1 MKTIKDLITINQ
13 CSNQQY
19 QLFIKGVDIW
29 VKAPKDNEEIRK
41 VLCEL
46 GLEVEEND
54 NEEITR
60 LYDLNEAIFDNYYIQ
75 SRVGI
80 EGIIDKLI
88 EKIKE

>member
-1 MKTIKDLITINQ
+1 MFKSTIST
-13 CSNQQY
+13 
-19 QLFIKGVDIW
+19 FIKGVDIW

-54 NEEITR
+54 NEEITI

-88 EKIKE
+88 EKIKELEG